1 MKSMLGFWDIG
12 IPKLGTRCL
21 FVRRSSKTSIYR
33 YTDNL
38 SHHLQ
43 HCSVLGPMGQH
54 RCQHMDTTRNFNLGQ
69 ARPDLIM
76 SETTCS
82 YVFHSGEG
90 ERERERATRATW
102 NTLGFIVENMN
113 RWKIQSR
120 IWVCGFACRILAVYS
135 CWVKQKLMTR
145 PCQQPWKTDLR
156 QSKLN
161 LPLANQE
168 FKIQARTLMVQDFPS
183 TPSLRHPARRSTRA
197 SCCWVPHRWHQ
208 AWPSGAQSWDLQP
221 GRDENTKTTQN

>member
-1 MKSMLGFWDIG
+1 MLGFWDIG

-90 ERERERATRATW
+90 ERERESNESNLEHTW
-102 NTLGFIVENMN
+102 FYSGKHEPLEDPISYM
-113 RWKIQSR
+113 SL
-120 IWVCGFACRILAVYS
+120 WVC
-135 CWVKQKLMTR
+135 M
-145 PCQQPWKTDLR
+145 
-156 QSKLN
+156 
-161 LPLANQE
+161 
-168 FKIQARTLMVQDFPS
+168 QDIGSLQLLGQTEIDDQTMS
-183 TPSLRHPARRSTRA
+183 TTME
-197 SCCWVPHRWHQ
+197 
-208 AWPSGAQSWDLQP
+208 D
-221 GRDENTKTTQN
+221 